1 MIYSLAY
8 WTLFNS
14 VLKRLVTLQLFHWWQ
29 KANWTRVMSEDQM
42 KAIQDSLAMLLTQN
56 KDISDKIDALERE
69 NREIK
74 NNAMELQ
81 ARVEA

>member
-8 WTLFNS
+8 WTLFSS